1 MNLIP
6 ITTNENQE
14 PIVSGRI
21 LHEFLGVNTA
31 YTQWFER
38 MTEYGFTENSD
49 FALVSQKCET
59 NNPKNPWTERH
70 DHILKLDMAKELCML
85 ARSDKGKE
93 ARRYFIEVEKEY
105 NSPEKIMA
113 RALLFADKKIKSLE
127 ATVTSQAPYAKYGKA
142 VESVDG
148 HILIRDLAK
157 IIAQNGIEIGERRL
171 FEWMRKNNYM
181 TLNNMPTQRS
191 IERGLMV
198 ITECLIQRSTG
209 SEVRH
214 TTKITGKGQ
223 IYFVDKFVKEL
234 ALCLS

>member
-1 MNLIP
+1 MNQLISVS
-6 ITTNENQE
+6 INQNQE
-14 PIVSGRI
+14 PVVSGRQ
-21 LHEFLGVNTA
+21 LHEFLAVGTS
-31 YTQWFER
+31 YKDWFPR
-38 MTEYGFTENSD
+38 MCEFGFEPEKD
-49 FALVSQKCET
+49 FCSILSEST
-59 NNPKNPWTERH
+59 GGRPST

-171 FEWMRKNNYM
+171 FEWMRKNNYL
-181 TLNNMPTQRS
+181 TLGNKPTQRS

-198 ITECLIQRSTG
+198 ITECLVQRSTG
-209 SEVRH
+209 SELRH

-223 IYFVDKFVKEL
+223 VYFVDKFIKGR
-234 ALCLS
+234 ALCQS

>member
-1 MNLIP
+1 MNLIQ

-14 PIVSGRI
+14 PIVSGRA
-21 LHEFLGVNTA
+21 LHEFLGVDTP
-31 YTQWFER
+31 YVQWFNR
-38 MTEYGFTENSD
+38 MTDYGFEPEKD
-49 FALVSQKCET
+49 FCTNLCEST
-59 NNPKNPWTERH
+59 GGRPST

-171 FEWMRKNNYM
+171 FEWMRKNNYL
-181 TLNNMPTQRS
+181 TLSNKPTQRS

-223 IYFVDKFVKEL
+223 VYFVDKFVKEL
-234 ALCLS
+234 ALCQS